1 MIRIEVN
8 GQSRE
13 MAASSSIAD
22 LLVEMALADQRV
34 AVECNLE
41 IIPRSQHATTALN
54 TGDQLEIVH
63 AIGGG

>member
-8 GQSRE
+8 GQTRE